1 MYFLSCN
8 FRQLAKTQEELN
20 QAHFK
25 LQVEIEAKEN
35 REMQLSELE
44 QTLSKETERCT
55 DLKVDTR
62 PIFF

>member
-1 MYFLSCN
+1 
-8 FRQLAKTQEELN
+8 
-20 QAHFK
+20 
-25 LQVEIEAKEN
+25 
-35 REMQLSELE
+35 MQLSELE